1 MYEIRPITRPI
12 GAVKAPAA
20 TVRRDTA
27 QQQQHSPQGAAARA
41 PAKARPA

>member
-20 TVRRDTA
+20 TVRRDA
-27 QQQQHSPQGAAARA
+27 AQQQHSPQRAAARA
-41 PAKARPA
+41 PAKARPE